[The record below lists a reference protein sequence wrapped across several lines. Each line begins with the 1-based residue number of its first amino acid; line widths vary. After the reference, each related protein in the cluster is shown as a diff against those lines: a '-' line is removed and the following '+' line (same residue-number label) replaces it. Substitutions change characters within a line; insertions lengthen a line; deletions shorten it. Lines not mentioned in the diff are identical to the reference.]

1 MSQPTTVRV
10 RPAAPADV
18 AEIAHIWHE
27 GWADGHAGHVPEQL
41 YRHRTAASYPPRVQQ
56 RLPTTW
62 VLEVDGGVRGFVVV
76 VDDEV
81 EQVYVDAPARGT
93 GGAGLLLAHAES
105 EVAAAGHTR
114 AWPAVVAGNARAR
127 AFYERSGWLDVG
139 PVDYPAETAIGTV
152 VVPCRRY
159 EKTLTA

>member
-1 MSQPTTVRV
+1 
-10 RPAAPADV
+10 
-18 AEIAHIWHE
+18 
-27 GWADGHAGHVPEQL
+27 AGRVPEQL
-41 YRHRTAASYPPRVQQ
+41 YRHRTAASYPRRVQQ
-56 RLPTTW
+56 RLSTTW

-114 AWPAVVAGNARAR
+114 AWLAVVAGNARAS
-127 AFYERSGWLDVG
+127 ACYERCGCVG
-139 PVDYPAETAIGTV
+139 ARPGASPAVTAAAPVG
-152 VVPCRRY
+152 VPRRRSDD
-159 EKTLTA
+159 

>member
-27 GWADGHAGHVPEQL
+27 GWADGHAGRVPEQL
-41 YRHRTAASYPPRVQQ
+41 YRHRTAASCPPRVQQ

-93 GGAGLLLAHAES
+93 GEPGCCSPTPRARSRRPVIRARGSRSSGATPAHVRSTSVPGGSTSARWTTRS
-105 EVAAAGHTR
+105 RRRPARSSCPAAATR
-114 AWPAVVAGNARAR
+114 RP
-127 AFYERSGWLDVG
+127 
-139 PVDYPAETAIGTV
+139 
-152 VVPCRRY
+152 
-159 EKTLTA
+159 